1 MSHDGEQQRRN
12 GRLHALRLVGVVLAM
27 FAFGFALVPLYDVI
41 CDITGLNG
49 RNPNNFVFDA
59 DAAAMTVDTSRTV
72 TVQFLT
78 TVNGARP
85 WEFRPQS
92 SSITL
97 HPGEF
102 VTANFFAGNR
112 EAEAKV
118 AQAIPS
124 VLPWNAARYVHKTA
138 CFCFERQ
145 PFDANESRD
154 MPVVFTIDPDLPADV
169 ETITLSYTLFE
180 LTDTAWADRD

>member
-1 MSHDGEQQRRN
+1 MSGAGDKLQRK
-12 GRLHALRLVGVVLAM
+12 GRFHVLRLVGVVLAM

-49 RNPNNFVFDA
+49 RSANNFALRDA
-59 DAAAMTVDTSRTV
+59 DAAMTVDTSRTV
-72 TVQFLT
+72 TVQFVT

-85 WEFRPQS
+85 WDFRPQKA
-92 SSITL
+92 SITL

-112 EAEAKV
+112 EDAAKV

-124 VLPWNAARYVHKTA
+124 VLPWNATRYVHKTA

-145 PFDANESRD
+145 PFEANESRD
-154 MPVVFTIDPDLPADV
+154 MPVVFTIDPGLPADV
-169 ETITLSYTLFE
+169 DTITLSYTLFE
-180 LTDTAWADRD
+180 LTDTAMADRD